1 MSGSDSGSES
11 LNQYLT
17 VTACYWL
24 FTITDGAL
32 RMLVVL
38 HFHNLGYNAL
48 QIALLFLFYEAFGV
62 LTNLFGGYIGT
73 RVGLNCLMNVGM
85 VLQIGALS
93 MLTVPEA
100 MLGVVWVMAAQALS
114 GIAKDL
120 NKMSAKSAVKTL
132 LPADEKARLFKWVA
146 VLTGSK
152 NTLKGAGFFFG
163 AFLLYK
169 FNFRSAVLVL
179 IALIIVALILS
190 ILILKANPVKSPTKL
205 KFTSVFSRSKS
216 INWLSAARFFLFAA
230 RDVWFVVGLP
240 VYLATAL
247 AWSHWKVGAFMAV
260 WIIFYGFVQSV
271 APRIVAGL
279 SGSEADSGS
288 ETDGRTALIWVV
300 ILLAVT
306 SVLTVLVG
314 ADVPASVGLL
324 PGLFVFGAVFAV
336 NSSLHSYL
344 VLHYADREAAV
355 VDVGFY
361 YMANAAGRLAG
372 TVLSGWLYLNGSLV
386 LCLAGASALLL
397 GSSLTSLKLPDR
409 NS

>member
-1 MSGSDSGSES
+1 MSDTRS

-62 LTNLFGGYIGT
+62 LTNLFGGYIGV
-73 RVGLNCLMNVGM
+73 RVGLNRLMNVGM
-85 VLQIGALS
+85 VLQIAALV
-93 MLTVPEA
+93 MLTVPEV
-100 MLGVVWVMAAQALS
+100 LLSVVWVMAAQALS

-132 LPADEKARLFKWVA
+132 LPANENARLFKWIA

-152 NTLKGAGFFFG
+152 NTLKGAGFFLG

-169 FNFRSAVLVL
+169 FDFRTAVLVL
-179 IALIIVALILS
+179 VALIVVALMLCVFLLETQQS
-190 ILILKANPVKSPTKL
+190 KTGSKL
-205 KFTSVFSRSKS
+205 KFTSVFSRRESV
-216 INWLSAARFFLFAA
+216 NWLSAARFFLFAA

-240 VYLATAL
+240 VYLATVL
-247 AWSHWKVGAFMAV
+247 AWSHWKTGAFMAV
-260 WIIFYGFVQSV
+260 WIILYGFVQSI
-271 APRIVAGL
+271 APRIVAGNAGL
-279 SGSEADSGS
+279 EV
-288 ETDGRTALIWVV
+288 TGRKALTWVL

-306 SVLTVLVG
+306 CLLTVVVA
-314 ADVPASVGLL
+314 ADVPASFGLL

-344 VLHYADREAAV
+344 IVHYADREAAV

-372 TVLSGWLYLNGSLV
+372 TVLSGWLYLHGSLV

-397 GSSLTSLKLPDR
+397 GASLTSLKLPAR
-409 NS
+409 T

>member
-1 MSGSDSGSES
+1 MPDTTS

-17 VTACYWL
+17 VTASYWL

-32 RMLVVL
+32 QMLVVL

-73 RVGLNCLMNVGM
+73 RVGLNRLMIVGM
-85 VLQIGALS
+85 VLQIAALG

-132 LPADEKARLFKWVA
+132 LPANESARLFKWVA
-146 VLTGSK
+146 LLTGSK

-169 FNFRSAVLVL
+169 FDFRTAMLVL
-179 IALIIVALILS
+179 MALIVVALILS
-190 ILILKANPVKSPTKL
+190 ACLLKTQQTKTGPKL
-205 KFTSVFSRSKS
+205 KFVSVFSRRESV
-216 INWLSAARFFLFAA
+216 NWLSAARFFLFAA

-247 AWSHWKVGAFMAV
+247 DWSHWKTGAFMAV
-260 WIIFYGFVQSV
+260 WIILYGFVQSI
-271 APRIVAGL
+271 APRLVSRGTGVEVNGKA
-279 SGSEADSGS
+279 
-288 ETDGRTALIWVV
+288 ALIWVV
-300 ILLAVT
+300 ILFVVT
-306 SVLTVLVG
+306 CLLTVLVA

-344 VLHYADREAAV
+344 IVKYADREAAV

-386 LCLAGASALLL
+386 LCLAGASALLF
-397 GSSLTSLKLPDR
+397 GSSLASLKLPAR
-409 NS
+409 T